1 MKSQMEGKNMVK
13 INSAMKAKEIQE
25 MFDGKEYGG
34 VTFHYT
40 KKVGMSLVFDIDNPD
55 GKSADD
61 VKGIVKAALKTDP
74 VIKAL
79 LITVE
84 VNL

>member
-1 MKSQMEGKNMVK
+1 MVK
-13 INSAMKAKEIQE
+13 INSAMKQKEIQE

-34 VTFHYT
+34 GTFHYA
-40 KKVGMSLVFDIDNPD
+40 KKVGMSLVFNIDNPD

-61 VKGIVKAALKTDP
+61 IKGLVKSTLKTDA
-74 VIKAL
+74 VLKAL
-79 LITVE
+79 LITVD

>member
-1 MKSQMEGKNMVK
+1 MVK
-13 INSAMKAKEIQE
+13 INSTLKAKEIQE

-34 VTFHYT
+34 ITFHFT
-40 KKVGMSLVFDIDNPD
+40 KKVGMGRVFDIDNPQ

-61 VKGIVKAALKTDP
+61 VKGVVKSTLKTDP
-74 VIKAL
+74 ILKAL

-84 VNL
+84 VTL

>member
-1 MKSQMEGKNMVK
+1 
-13 INSAMKAKEIQE
+13 

-34 VTFHYT
+34 VTFHYA
-40 KKVGMSLVFDIDNPD
+40 KKVGMSLVFNIDNPD

-61 VKGIVKAALKTDP
+61 IKGLVKSTLKTDA
-74 VIKAL
+74 VLKAL
-79 LITVE
+79 LITVD

>member
-1 MKSQMEGKNMVK
+1 MVK

-34 VTFHYT
+34 VTFHYA
-40 KKVGMSLVFDIDNPD
+40 KKVGMSLVFNIDNPD

-61 VKGIVKAALKTDP
+61 IKGLVKSTLKTDA
-74 VIKAL
+74 VLKAL
-79 LITVE
+79 LITVD

>member
-1 MKSQMEGKNMVK
+1 MVK
-13 INSAMKAKEIQE
+13 INSAMKQKEIQE

-34 VTFHYT
+34 VTFHYA
-40 KKVGMSLVFDIDNPD
+40 KKGGMSLVFNIDNPD

-61 VKGIVKAALKTDP
+61 IKGLVKSTLKTDA
-74 VIKAL
+74 VLKAL
-79 LITVE
+79 LITVD

>member
-1 MKSQMEGKNMVK
+1 MVK
-13 INSAMKAKEIQE
+13 INSTLKAKEIQA

-34 VTFHYT
+34 VTFHFT
-40 KKVGMSLVFDIDNPD
+40 KKVGMGLMFDIDNPD

-61 VKGIVKAALKTDP
+61 VKNLVKSTLKTDP
-74 VIKAL
+74 ILKAL

>member
-1 MKSQMEGKNMVK
+1 MVK
-13 INSAMKAKEIQE
+13 INSAMKQKEIQE

-34 VTFHYT
+34 VTFHYA
-40 KKVGMSLVFDIDNPD
+40 KKVGMSLVFNIDNPD

-61 VKGIVKAALKTDP
+61 IKGLVKSTLRTDA
-74 VIKAL
+74 VLKAL
-79 LITVE
+79 LITVD